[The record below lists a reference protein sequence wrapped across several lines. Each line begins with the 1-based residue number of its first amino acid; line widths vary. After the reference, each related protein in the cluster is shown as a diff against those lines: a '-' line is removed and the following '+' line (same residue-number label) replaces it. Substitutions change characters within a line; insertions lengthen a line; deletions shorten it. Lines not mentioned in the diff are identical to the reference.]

1 MVASPTR
8 CETFFSCAISNLTIR
23 DQRLI
28 LIFTLGAGGMPIF
41 RDSGF
46 TSGYRRFARIV
57 QRSQLHEL
65 RDVNAHLR
73 RAASFAD
80 VIGIPVYI
88 GWFIWRGQF
97 AAPRSWV
104 GFPVWLVASFL
115 IHRDTPKSLGMRG
128 DNFWAAT
135 WQAAIVYCV
144 FAIALVIVG
153 LALGQP
159 LIPPPNYRSF
169 GRIWAYFAFC
179 LMQQIALNSFLT
191 NRVAS
196 LIESRWLASSVAGA
210 IFAALHWPNPV
221 LVPATLIGGT
231 AMAWMFVR
239 QRNILPLAAGQA
251 LLGSLLWWAF
261 PVAWHHMLRVG
272 PAYYAPH

>member
-1 MVASPTR
+1 
-8 CETFFSCAISNLTIR
+8 
-23 DQRLI
+23 
-28 LIFTLGAGGMPIF
+28 MPIF

-73 RAASFAD
+73 GAASFAD
-80 VIGIPVYI
+80 VIGIPFYI

-97 AAPRSWV
+97 AAPRAWV
-104 GFPVWLVASFL
+104 GFPVWLLASFL
-115 IHRDTPKSLGMRG
+115 IHGDTPKSLGMRG
-128 DNFWAAT
+128 DNLLPAT
-135 WQAAIVYCV
+135 WQAAIVYGV

-191 NRVAS
+191 NRLAS

-251 LLGSLLWWAF
+251 LLGSLLWWSF

-272 PAYYAPH
+272 PAYYSPH